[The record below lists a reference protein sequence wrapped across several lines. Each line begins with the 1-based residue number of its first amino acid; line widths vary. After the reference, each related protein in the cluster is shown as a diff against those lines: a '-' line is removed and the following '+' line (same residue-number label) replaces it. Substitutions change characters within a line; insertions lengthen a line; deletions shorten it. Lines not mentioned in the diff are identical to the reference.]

1 MAVKVVMPKLGMAMK
16 QGEVSIWNK
25 KVGDPVE
32 KGESIASIQSEKIEM
47 EIEAPEKGT
56 LIDIKV
62 KEGEEVPPGT
72 AICYI
77 GDANESVQEEASAPV
92 AEDNMPQAVQ
102 PVKQENKPAAS
113 KKDRMK
119 ISPVARK
126 IAEKAGLDLKQLKG
140 TGPGGRIVKD
150 DVTKA
155 LAEQKKDQAKPG
167 SEQKAQE
174 IPVTGMRKVIA
185 ARMQEIPVTGMRKV
199 IAARM
204 QESLANSAQLTITM
218 KADITKLATLQKQ
231 LSSTAEERYGTKLT
245 ITHFASRA
253 AVLALQAHPV
263 LNSFYQ
269 NERIITHPH
278 VHLGMAVAL
287 ENGLVVPV
295 IRHAEKLSLIE
306 LAQSISENA
315 KKAREGRAGSEE
327 LQGSTFSIT
336 NLGAFGVEHFTPIL
350 NPPET
355 GILGIGASYDT
366 PVYQGEEIVRNTIL
380 PLSLTF
386 DHRACDGAPA
396 AAFLKAIKTYLEE
409 PAALIL

>member
-77 GDANESVQEEASAPV
+77 GDADESVQEETEEPAAEASRQA
-92 AEDNMPQAVQ
+92 DPQ
-102 PVKQENKPAAS
+102 PPKHENKPLKT
-113 KKDRMK
+113 KKDRLK

-126 IAEKAGLDLKQLKG
+126 IAEKAGLDVKNLKG

-155 LAEQKKDQAKPG
+155 LSEQKGEQTEPVSD
-167 SEQKAQE
+167 QKAQE
-174 IPVTGMRKVIA
+174 TPVTGMRKVIA
-185 ARMQEIPVTGMRKV
+185 S
-199 IAARM
+199 RM

-218 KADITKLATLQKQ
+218 KADITKLAALQKQ
-231 LSSTAEERYGTKLT
+231 LSPTAEERHGTKLT
-245 ITHFASRA
+245 ITHFVSRA
-253 AVLALQAHPV
+253 AVLALQSHPK
-263 LNSFYQ
+263 LNSFYK

-287 ENGLVVPV
+287 EKGLVVPV
-295 IRHAEKLSLIE
+295 IRHAEKKSLIE
-306 LAQSISENA
+306 LAQSISETA
-315 KKAREGRAGSEE
+315 KKARGGRAGSEE

-366 PVYQGEEIVRNTIL
+366 PVFQGEEIVRGTIL

-386 DHRACDGAPA
+386 DHRTCDGAPA
-396 AAFLKAIKTYLEE
+396 AAFLKAIKTYLEK

>member
-47 EIEAPEKGT
+47 DIEAPEKGT

-77 GDANESVQEEASAPV
+77 GDANESVQEEAKEPA
-92 AEDNMPQAVQ
+92 AEASRQAN
-102 PVKQENKPAAS
+102 PPPPKQENKPANT
-113 KKDRMK
+113 KKDRLK

-126 IAEKAGLDLKQLKG
+126 IAEKAGLDLKNLKG

-155 LAEQKKDQAKPG
+155 LSEQKREQAEPV
-167 SEQKAQE
+167 SAQKAQE
-174 IPVTGMRKVIA
+174 TPVTGMRKVIA
-185 ARMQEIPVTGMRKV
+185 S
-199 IAARM
+199 RM

-218 KADITKLATLQKQ
+218 KADITKLAALQKQ
-231 LSSTAEERYGTKLT
+231 LSPTAEERHGTKLT
-245 ITHFASRA
+245 ITHFVSRP
-253 AVLALQAHPV
+253 AVLALQSHPM
-263 LNSFYQ
+263 LNSFYK

-287 ENGLVVPV
+287 EKGLVVPV
-295 IRHAEKLSLIE
+295 IRHAEKLPLID
-306 LAQSISENA
+306 LAKTISENA

-336 NLGAFGVEHFTPIL
+336 NLGASGVEHFTPIL

-366 PVYQGEEIVRNTIL
+366 PVFQGEEIVRGTIL

-386 DHRACDGAPA
+386 DHRTCDGAPA
-396 AAFLKAIKTYLEE
+396 AEFLKAIKTYLEE

>member
-32 KGESIASIQSEKIEM
+32 KGETIASIQSEKIEM
-47 EIEAPEKGT
+47 EIEAPEKGM

-77 GDANESVQEEASAPV
+77 GDANESVQEETEEPA
-92 AEDNMPQAVQ
+92 AEANRQAKPQ
-102 PVKQENKPAAS
+102 PPKQENKPANT
-113 KKDRMK
+113 KKDRLK

-126 IAEKAGLDLKQLKG
+126 IAEKAGLDLKNLKG

-155 LAEQKKDQAKPG
+155 LSEQKREQAEPV

-174 IPVTGMRKVIA
+174 TPVTGMRKVI
-185 ARMQEIPVTGMRKV
+185 GS
-199 IAARM
+199 RM

-218 KADITKLATLQKQ
+218 KADITKLAALQKQ
-231 LSSTAEERYGTKLT
+231 LSLTAEERHGTKLT
-245 ITHFASRA
+245 ITHFVSRA
-253 AVLALQAHPV
+253 AVLALQAHPM
-263 LNSFYQ
+263 LNSFYK

-287 ENGLVVPV
+287 EKGLVVPV
-295 IRHAEKLSLIE
+295 IRHAEKLPLIE
-306 LAQSISENA
+306 LAKTISENA

-336 NLGAFGVEHFTPIL
+336 NLGASGVEHFTPIL

-366 PVYQGEEIVRNTIL
+366 PVFQGEEIVRGTIL

-386 DHRACDGAPA
+386 DHRTCDGAPA
-396 AAFLKAIKTYLEE
+396 ADFLKTIKTYLEE
-409 PAALIL
+409 PTALIL

>member
-77 GDANESVQEEASAPV
+77 GDANESVQEETEEPAAEASRQA
-92 AEDNMPQAVQ
+92 NPQ
-102 PVKQENKPAAS
+102 PPKQENKPANT
-113 KKDRMK
+113 KKDRLK

-126 IAEKAGLDLKQLKG
+126 IAEKAGLDLKNLKG

-155 LAEQKKDQAKPG
+155 LSEQKREQAEPV

-174 IPVTGMRKVIA
+174 TAVTGMRKVIA
-185 ARMQEIPVTGMRKV
+185 S
-199 IAARM
+199 RM

-218 KADITKLATLQKQ
+218 KADITKLAALQKQ
-231 LSSTAEERYGTKLT
+231 LSPTAEERHGTKLT
-245 ITHFASRA
+245 ITHFVSRA
-253 AVLALQAHPV
+253 AVLALQAHPM
-263 LNSFYQ
+263 LNSFYK

-287 ENGLVVPV
+287 EKGLVVPA
-295 IRHAEKLSLIE
+295 IRHAEKLPLIE
-306 LAQSISENA
+306 LAKTISENA

-336 NLGAFGVEHFTPIL
+336 NLGASGVEHFTPIL

-355 GILGIGASYDT
+355 GILGIGASFDT
-366 PVYQGEEIVRNTIL
+366 PVFQGEEIVRGTIL

-386 DHRACDGAPA
+386 DHRTCDGAPA
-396 AAFLKAIKTYLEE
+396 AEFLKTIKTYLEE

>member
-77 GDANESVQEEASAPV
+77 GNANESVQEETEEPAAEASRQA
-92 AEDNMPQAVQ
+92 NPQ
-102 PVKQENKPAAS
+102 PPKQENKPANT
-113 KKDRMK
+113 KKDRLK

-126 IAEKAGLDLKQLKG
+126 IAEKAGLDLKNLKG

-155 LAEQKKDQAKPG
+155 LSEQKREQAEPV
-167 SEQKAQE
+167 SDQKAQE
-174 IPVTGMRKVIA
+174 TPVTGMRKVIA
-185 ARMQEIPVTGMRKV
+185 S
-199 IAARM
+199 RM

-218 KADITKLATLQKQ
+218 KADITKLAALQKQ
-231 LSSTAEERYGTKLT
+231 LSPTAEERHGTKLT
-245 ITHFASRA
+245 MTHFVSRA
-253 AVLALQAHPV
+253 AVLALQSHPM
-263 LNSFYQ
+263 LNSFYK
-269 NERIITHPH
+269 NERIITLPH

-287 ENGLVVPV
+287 EKGLVVPV
-295 IRHAEKLSLIE
+295 IRHAEKLPLIE
-306 LAQSISENA
+306 LAKTISENA

-336 NLGAFGVEHFTPIL
+336 NLGASGVEHFTPIL

-366 PVYQGEEIVRNTIL
+366 PVFQGEEIVRGTIL

-386 DHRACDGAPA
+386 DHRTCDGAPA
-396 AAFLKAIKTYLEE
+396 AEFLKTIKTYLEE

>member
-47 EIEAPEKGT
+47 DVEAPEKGT

-77 GDANESVQEEASAPV
+77 GDANESVPEEAKASV
-92 AEDNMPQAVQ
+92 AEDSEPLAVQ
-102 PVKQENKPAAS
+102 PEKQENKPVA
-113 KKDRMK
+113 KKERIK

-155 LAEQKKDQAKPG
+155 LAEQKKDRPEPV

-174 IPVTGMRKVIA
+174 T
-185 ARMQEIPVTGMRKV
+185 PVTGMRKV

-218 KADITKLATLQKQ
+218 KADITKLAALQKQ
-231 LSSTAEERYGTKLT
+231 LSPTAEERYGTKLT
-245 ITHFASRA
+245 MTHFVSRA
-253 AVLALQAHPV
+253 AVLALQAHPM

-269 NERIITHPH
+269 NERIITHPY

-295 IRHAEKLSLIE
+295 IRHAEKQSLVE
-306 LAQSISENA
+306 LAQSISEHA

-336 NLGAFGVEHFTPIL
+336 NLGAFGIEHFTPIL

-366 PVYQGEEIVRNTIL
+366 PVYQGEEIVRSTIL

-409 PAALIL
+409 PAVLIL

>member
-47 EIEAPEKGT
+47 DIEAPEKGT

-77 GDANESVQEEASAPV
+77 GDVNESVQEEAKEPA
-92 AEDNMPQAVQ
+92 AEASRQAN
-102 PVKQENKPAAS
+102 PPPPKQENKPANT
-113 KKDRMK
+113 KKDRLK

-126 IAEKAGLDLKQLKG
+126 IAEKAGLDLKNLKG

-155 LAEQKKDQAKPG
+155 LSEQKREQAEPV
-167 SEQKAQE
+167 SAQKAQE
-174 IPVTGMRKVIA
+174 TPVTGMRKVIA
-185 ARMQEIPVTGMRKV
+185 S
-199 IAARM
+199 RM

-218 KADITKLATLQKQ
+218 KADITKLAALQKQ
-231 LSSTAEERYGTKLT
+231 LSPTAEERHGTKLT
-245 ITHFASRA
+245 ITHFVSRA
-253 AVLALQAHPV
+253 AVLALQSHPM
-263 LNSFYQ
+263 LNSFYK
-269 NERIITHPH
+269 NERIITHLH

-287 ENGLVVPV
+287 EKGLVVPV
-295 IRHAEKLSLIE
+295 IRHAEKLPLIE
-306 LAQSISENA
+306 LAKTISENA

-336 NLGAFGVEHFTPIL
+336 NLGASGVEHFTPIL

-366 PVYQGEEIVRNTIL
+366 PVFQGEEIVRGTIL

-386 DHRACDGAPA
+386 DHRTCDGAPA
-396 AAFLKAIKTYLEE
+396 AEFLKAIKTYLEE

>member
-47 EIEAPEKGT
+47 DVEAPEKGT

-77 GDANESVQEEASAPV
+77 GDANESVPEEAKAPV
-92 AEDNMPQAVQ
+92 AEDSEPLAVQ
-102 PVKQENKPAAS
+102 PEKQENKPVA
-113 KKDRMK
+113 KKERIK

-155 LAEQKKDQAKPG
+155 LAEQKKDRPEPV

-174 IPVTGMRKVIA
+174 T
-185 ARMQEIPVTGMRKV
+185 PVTGMRKV

-218 KADITKLATLQKQ
+218 KADITKLAALQKQ
-231 LSSTAEERYGTKLT
+231 LSPTAEERYGTKLT
-245 ITHFASRA
+245 MTHFVSRA
-253 AVLALQAHPV
+253 AVLALQAHPM

-269 NERIITHPH
+269 NERIITHPY

-295 IRHAEKLSLIE
+295 IRHAEKQSLVE
-306 LAQSISENA
+306 LAQSISEHA

-336 NLGAFGVEHFTPIL
+336 NLGAFGIEHFTPIL

-366 PVYQGEEIVRNTIL
+366 PVYQGEEIVRSTIL

-409 PAALIL
+409 PAVLIL

>member
-1 MAVKVVMPKLGMAMK
+1 
-16 QGEVSIWNK
+16 
-25 KVGDPVE
+25 
-32 KGESIASIQSEKIEM
+32 
-47 EIEAPEKGT
+47 
-56 LIDIKV
+56 
-62 KEGEEVPPGT
+62 
-72 AICYI
+72 
-77 GDANESVQEEASAPV
+77 
-92 AEDNMPQAVQ
+92 
-102 PVKQENKPAAS
+102 
-113 KKDRMK
+113 
-119 ISPVARK
+119 
-126 IAEKAGLDLKQLKG
+126 
-140 TGPGGRIVKD
+140 VKD

-155 LAEQKKDQAKPG
+155 LSEQKREQAEPV
-167 SEQKAQE
+167 SDQKAQE
-174 IPVTGMRKVIA
+174 TPVTGMRKVIA
-185 ARMQEIPVTGMRKV
+185 S
-199 IAARM
+199 RM

-218 KADITKLATLQKQ
+218 KADITKLAALQKQ
-231 LSSTAEERYGTKLT
+231 LAPTAEERHGTKLT
-245 ITHFASRA
+245 MTHFVSRA
-253 AVLALQAHPV
+253 AVLALQSHPM
-263 LNSFYQ
+263 LNSFYK

-287 ENGLVVPV
+287 EKGLVVPV
-295 IRHAEKLSLIE
+295 IRHAEKKSLIE

-366 PVYQGEEIVRNTIL
+366 PVYLGEEIVRSTIL

-386 DHRACDGAPA
+386 DHRVCDGAPA

>member
-1 MAVKVVMPKLGMAMK
+1 MLNRKN
-16 QGEVSIWNK
+16 Q
-25 KVGDPVE
+25 
-32 KGESIASIQSEKIEM
+32 
-47 EIEAPEKGT
+47 
-56 LIDIKV
+56 
-62 KEGEEVPPGT
+62 
-72 AICYI
+72 
-77 GDANESVQEEASAPV
+77 
-92 AEDNMPQAVQ
+92 AET
-102 PVKQENKPAAS
+102 
-113 KKDRMK
+113 
-119 ISPVARK
+119 I
-126 IAEKAGLDLKQLKG
+126 
-140 TGPGGRIVKD
+140 
-150 DVTKA
+150 
-155 LAEQKKDQAKPG
+155 

-174 IPVTGMRKVIA
+174 TPVTGI
-185 ARMQEIPVTGMRKV
+185 RKV

-218 KADITKLATLQKQ
+218 KADITKLAALQKQ
-231 LSSTAEERYGTKLT
+231 LSLTAEERYGTKLT
-245 ITHFASRA
+245 MTHLVSRA
-253 AVLALQAHPV
+253 AVLALQAHPA

-287 ENGLVVPV
+287 EIGLVVPV
-295 IRHAEKLSLIE
+295 IRHAEKKSLIE
-306 LAQSISENA
+306 LAQSISEHA
-315 KKAREGRAGSEE
+315 KKAREGRAESEE

-366 PVYQGEEIVRNTIL
+366 PVYQGEEIVRSTIL

>member
-77 GDANESVQEEASAPV
+77 GNANESVQEEAKEPA
-92 AEDNMPQAVQ
+92 AEASRQANPQ
-102 PVKQENKPAAS
+102 PPKQENKPANT
-113 KKDRMK
+113 KKDRLK
-119 ISPVARK
+119 TSPVARK
-126 IAEKAGLDLKQLKG
+126 IAEKAGLDLKNLKG

-155 LAEQKKDQAKPG
+155 LSEQKREQAEPV

-174 IPVTGMRKVIA
+174 TPVTGMRKVIA
-185 ARMQEIPVTGMRKV
+185 S
-199 IAARM
+199 RM

-218 KADITKLATLQKQ
+218 KADITKLAALQKQ
-231 LSSTAEERYGTKLT
+231 LSPTAEERHGTKLT
-245 ITHFASRA
+245 MTHFVSRA
-253 AVLALQAHPV
+253 AVLALQSHPM
-263 LNSFYQ
+263 LNSFYK

-287 ENGLVVPV
+287 EKGLVVPV
-295 IRHAEKLSLIE
+295 IRHAEKKSLIE
-306 LAQSISENA
+306 LAQSISEHA

-336 NLGAFGVEHFTPIL
+336 NLGASGVEHFTPIL

-366 PVYQGEEIVRNTIL
+366 PVFQGEEIVRGTIL

-386 DHRACDGAPA
+386 DHRTCDGVPA
-396 AAFLKAIKTYLEE
+396 AEFLKTIKTYLEE

>member
-47 EIEAPEKGT
+47 DVEAPEKGT

-77 GDANESVQEEASAPV
+77 GDANESVPEEAKAPV
-92 AEDNMPQAVQ
+92 AEDNEPLAVQ
-102 PVKQENKPAAS
+102 PEKQENKPVA
-113 KKDRMK
+113 KKERIK

-126 IAEKAGLDLKQLKG
+126 IAEKAGLDLQQLKG

-155 LAEQKKDQAKPG
+155 LAEQKKDRPEPV

-174 IPVTGMRKVIA
+174 T
-185 ARMQEIPVTGMRKV
+185 PVTGMRKV

-218 KADITKLATLQKQ
+218 KADITKLAALQKQ
-231 LSSTAEERYGTKLT
+231 LSPTAEERYGTKLT
-245 ITHFASRA
+245 MTHFVSRA
-253 AVLALQAHPV
+253 AVLALQAHPM

-269 NERIITHPH
+269 NERIITHPY

-295 IRHAEKLSLIE
+295 IRHAEKQSLVE
-306 LAQSISENA
+306 LAQSISEHA

-336 NLGAFGVEHFTPIL
+336 NLGAFGIEHFTPIL

-366 PVYQGEEIVRNTIL
+366 PVYQGEEIVRSTIL

-409 PAALIL
+409 PAVLIL